1 MTQERMERILQNR
14 HTASAEATK
23 LARHAAYRRGS
34 PAPIAFA
41 CLAFAGLCA
50 SMPYFIT
57 VNQTEQLQTK
67 EGALSAAAVRR
78 GSYVNSGSKDVGV
91 DPLWDFK
98 NGRRRHDSDIDR

>member
-1 MTQERMERILQNR
+1 MSRRERIEQIMQSR
-14 HTASAEATK
+14 HSASVEATN
-23 LARHAAYRRGS
+23 LARQAAYRRGS
-34 PAPIAFA
+34 PGTIAFA
-41 CLAFAGLCA
+41 CFVFTGLCA

-57 VNQTEQLQTK
+57 VNQTESLSSK

-98 NGRRRHDSDIDR
+98 NGRRRRESE